1 MVFLNAP
8 LISDTTSGGP
18 HVINMKYLQGLVENT
33 TGKFM
38 PEVIGGVLTQ
48 TVRGTPKSH
57 IPIIRSK
64 TQAATMG
71 QVPYAGPKY

>member
-1 MVFLNAP
+1 MVFLNTP
-8 LISDTTSGGP
+8 LVSDTTSGGP
-18 HVINMKYLQGLVENT
+18 RVIPQKHLQGLVENT

-38 PEVIGGVLTQ
+38 AEVIGGILTQ
-48 TVRGTPKSH
+48 TVRGNPKSH